1 MEQLR
6 QKALEL
12 LKGMFP
18 EKPETELL
26 QVINFGFWLAAT
38 PKDFI
43 EVLEEQSK
51 K

>member
-18 EKPETELL
+18 EKPEKELI
-26 QVINFGFWLAAT
+26 QVMNFGFWLVAT
-38 PKDFI
+38 RKI
-43 EVLEEQSK
+43 L
-51 K
+51 